1 MLKVV
6 LYLVEIEEREKKLA
20 TRERESQK
28 QEKGGKIDS
37 TLCAATVSNS

>member
-20 TRERESQK
+20 TREGVAKARERRK
-28 QEKGGKIDS
+28 
-37 TLCAATVSNS
+37 NW